1 MSKSASA
8 QSINTTNL
16 EQLQTLADHKLTQ
29 LIKKYPAFTWLL
41 TNQSRSLDSQI
52 HHASPNTIPDY
63 QAPPDSQH
71 PSPVIASVAT
81 EEVRELFIK
90 LRSIITN
97 HQLWQD
103 NVMRL
108 YLEQHI
114 TDLVGYSVT
123 SQIDQVMIPVWH
135 GRVMAISHQKRSL
148 ADTLVQH
155 RSHLEAGLSR
165 DRLPLSSIH
174 QPDDLIGLE
183 QYAVHYPLW
192 LLQSYQTSPTQAFD
206 QIRQYKWLL
215 INPVAEK
222 LVVGE
227 TAGVLPPTHRYG
239 VGLSPELVRL
249 GRFWWPGMSGDTL
262 CLLIDQH
269 TPSGLLY
276 G

>member
-1 MSKSASA
+1 MSKLASS
-8 QSINTTNL
+8 QSLGTTNL
-16 EQLQTLADHKLTQ
+16 EQLQSLADHKLAQ

-41 TNQSRSLDSQI
+41 TNQSQPLAGQIDLSSLDTNPDNQSFPGNQQ
-52 HHASPNTIPDY
+52 PPPLNT
-63 QAPPDSQH
+63 
-71 PSPVIASVAT
+71 PVTT
-81 EEVRELFIK
+81 EEVKELFVK
-90 LRSIITN
+90 LRSVISN

-103 NVMRL
+103 DALRL

-114 TDLVGYSVT
+114 TDLIGYSVT

-135 GRVMAISHQKRSL
+135 GRVMAISHQKRNL
-148 ADTLVQH
+148 TDTLVQH

-165 DRLPLSSIH
+165 LRLPLSPTH
-174 QPDDLIGLE
+174 QPDDLIALE

-192 LLQSYQTSPTQAFD
+192 LLENYQASPTQAFD
-206 QIRQYKWLL
+206 QIRQHKWLL
-215 INPVAEK
+215 INPVMEK

-227 TAGVLPPTHRYG
+227 TAGVLPPSHRYG

-249 GRFWWPGMSGDTL
+249 GRFWWPGMTGDAL
-262 CLLIDQH
+262 CLLIDKH